1 MAIGAPRAQVL
12 HMILTD
18 AFAWILPGL
27 LAGVVLCLAVTPM
40 LAHLLYGV
48 QSTDL
53 ANYTL
58 TFVGVLM
65 VSALAAIIPARRAMK
80 IDPLTALRY
89 E

>member
-1 MAIGAPRAQVL
+1 
-12 HMILTD
+12 
-18 AFAWILPGL
+18 
-27 LAGVVLCLAVTPM
+27 VTPM